1 MTAANAIYM
10 PLDRA
15 YLCEDCRN
23 IGNDPHGC
31 PACAS
36 QALLSLAGVLDRED
50 QPKIGGNDEGFI
62 LDDSPR
68 HFAWSGAACCAD
80 GTGLIQNLIA

>member
-1 MTAANAIYM
+1 
-10 PLDRA
+10 
-15 YLCEDCRN
+15 
-23 IGNDPHGC
+23 
-31 PACAS
+31 
-36 QALLSLAGVLDRED
+36 
-50 QPKIGGNDEGFI
+50 